1 MIHFHTPLTAFC
13 MDEPQRFR
21 RFRYCYF
28 IKKYCLKRKMIED
41 NGDHERK
48 KFRRWFFSFAL
59 NIQNISSILS
69 ADMVF
74 IEENSMN
81 IVADVVSD
89 LFSQLVLTAFL
100 FTIHPLLGA
109 AALCTEFIAVLAAS
123 SMSRESM
130 RNSAARQQAIQDLT
144 GAVIEY
150 TEGLGVSKS
159 FCVRRTA
166 LLASFAFSAASCIPS
181 VKRIKLRDS

>member
-1 MIHFHTPLTAFC
+1 
-13 MDEPQRFR
+13 
-21 RFRYCYF
+21 
-28 IKKYCLKRKMIED
+28 MIED

-59 NIQNISSILS
+59 NIQNISSVLS